1 MTARRETADR
11 RRRQLVTA
19 TIASIARHG
28 LDGCS
33 IKAITK
39 SAGVSRGL
47 IHHYFRNKDELLCAA
62 YSALGG
68 KMMQVLRRI
77 AGEDRTP
84 VGRLDAVIRG
94 AFIPPVSSATNM
106 SAWLGFWHASRNNP
120 RLRAIHREIYAD
132 YRSLLAELVSEA
144 ARELA
149 SDVDVTEVVSALVSL
164 GDGAWVQLAI
174 DPDSDASEASPLA
187 YIRLVMG
194 R

>member
-1 MTARRETADR
+1 LTARRETADH
-11 RRRQLVTA
+11 RRRQLVAA
-19 TIASIARHG
+19 TIGSIARHG

-68 KMMQVLRRI
+68 RMMQVLRRI
-77 AGEDRTP
+77 AAEERTP

-120 RLRAIHREIYAD
+120 RLRAINREIYSD
-132 YRSLLAELVSEA
+132 YRGLLTTLVSEA
-144 ARELA
+144 ARELD
-149 SDVDVTEVVSALVSL
+149 SEVDATEVVSTLVSL
-164 GDGAWVQLAI
+164 ADGAWIQMAI
-174 DPDSDASEASPLA
+174 DSDSDASEASSLA
-187 YIRLVMG
+187 YVHMVMG